1 VYKQTFKK
9 EYLCIFHV
17 KGHFC
22 ENLFPFSLLRP
33 LDVNTAQLIFYNRF
47 YGMLMWLTK
56 QQIAPDK
63 AKITLIAI
71 ENIFFDSYTTK
82 Q

>member
-1 VYKQTFKK
+1 
-9 EYLCIFHV
+9 
-17 KGHFC
+17 
-22 ENLFPFSLLRP
+22 
-33 LDVNTAQLIFYNRF
+33 
-47 YGMLMWLTK
+47 MWLTK